1 MRNSRAFHEGAGRYR
16 TEWGPCMTEK
26 KLEQE
31 LWILGLN
38 GCDTRGKTLCR
49 YLKEG
54 GYKARPANIAELA
67 ERRPLGILL
76 DLSPYSTDGWGI
88 FLELK
93 RNPRTRDIAVLPL
106 FLSEEGKIGGVFPA
120 AGFFTLPID
129 AEYLKKRLV
138 VLGLTEEAET
148 WDLQALLI
156 SRNGEEPVGKAVES
170 LGFEVV
176 KAYTGKEGIALATM
190 EPRYMAFSTLMLPDM
205 SAFELMD
212 RFRLYPHTR
221 NLPFFVLMKE
231 TMKKGEKNAMGQQV
245 EHLVRK
251 KDLSAEE
258 FLRYLRRRG

>member
-1 MRNSRAFHEGAGRYR
+1 MA
-16 TEWGPCMTEK
+16 EK
-26 KLEQE
+26 ILERE

-38 GCDTRGKTLCR
+38 GCDNRGKSVCR

-54 GYKARPANIAELA
+54 GYQARTAKLEELA

-93 RNPRTRDIAVLPL
+93 RNPQTRDIAVLPL

-129 AEYLKKRLV
+129 QDYLKKRLV
-138 VLGLTEEAET
+138 VLGLTEEAEV
-148 WDLQALLI
+148 WDLQVLLI
-156 SRNGEEPVGKAVES
+156 SRNGEEPVAKAVES

-176 KAYTGKEGIALATM
+176 KAYTGKEGVALATT
-190 EPRYMAFSTLMLPDM
+190 EPRYMAFSNLMLPDM

-212 RFRLYPHTR
+212 RFRLYPHTK

-231 TMKKGEKNAMGQQV
+231 TMKEGEKIAMGHQI

-251 KDLSAEE
+251 KELSQDE
-258 FLRYLRRRG
+258 FLRYLRKRG

>member
-1 MRNSRAFHEGAGRYR
+1 MA
-16 TEWGPCMTEK
+16 EK
-26 KLEQE
+26 ILEQE

-38 GCDTRGKTLCR
+38 GCDSRGKSVCR

-54 GYKARPANIAELA
+54 GYRARTAKLEELA

-93 RNPRTRDIAVLPL
+93 KNPQTRDIAVLPL

-129 AEYLKKRLV
+129 PDYLKKRLV
-138 VLGLTEEAET
+138 VLGLTEEAEV
-148 WDLQALLI
+148 WDLQVLLV
-156 SRNGEEPVGKAVES
+156 SRNGEEPVAKAIES

-176 KAYTGKEGIALATM
+176 KAYTGKEGVALATT

-212 RFRLYPHTR
+212 RFRLYPHTK

-231 TMKKGEKNAMGQQV
+231 SMKEGEKMAMGHQI

-251 KDLSAEE
+251 KELSQDE
-258 FLRYLRRRG
+258 FLRYLRKRG

>member
-1 MRNSRAFHEGAGRYR
+1 MA
-16 TEWGPCMTEK
+16 EK
-26 KLEQE
+26 TLEQE

-38 GCDTRGKTLCR
+38 GCKDRGKIVCS

-54 GYKARPANIAELA
+54 GYRARTAKLEELS

-93 RNPRTRDIAVLPL
+93 RNPQTRDIAVLPL

-129 AEYLKKRLV
+129 QDYLKKRLV
-138 VLGLTEEAET
+138 VLGLTEEAEV
-148 WDLQALLI
+148 WDLQVLLI
-156 SRNGEEPVGKAVES
+156 SRNGEEPVAKAIES

-176 KAYTGKEGIALATM
+176 KAYTGKEGVALATT
-190 EPRYMAFSTLMLPDM
+190 EPRYMAFSNLMLPDM

-212 RFRLYPHTR
+212 RFRLYPHTK

-231 TMKKGEKNAMGQQV
+231 TMKEGERIAMGHQI

-251 KDLSAEE
+251 KELSQDE
-258 FLRYLRRRG
+258 FLRYLRKRG

>member
-1 MRNSRAFHEGAGRYR
+1 MA
-16 TEWGPCMTEK
+16 EK
-26 KLEQE
+26 ILERE

-38 GCDTRGKTLCR
+38 GCKDRGKIVCK

-54 GYKARPANIAELA
+54 GYRARAAKLEELS
-67 ERRPLGILL
+67 ERRPLGIIL

-93 RNPRTRDIAVLPL
+93 RNPQTRDIAVLPL

-129 AEYLKKRLV
+129 QDYLKKRLV
-138 VLGLTEEAET
+138 VLGLTEEAEV
-148 WDLQALLI
+148 WDLQVLLI
-156 SRNGEEPVGKAVES
+156 SRNGEEPVAKAIES

-176 KAYTGKEGIALATM
+176 KAYTGKEGVALATM
-190 EPRYMAFSTLMLPDM
+190 EPRYMAFSNLMLPDM

-212 RFRLYPHTR
+212 RFRLYPHTK

-231 TMKKGEKNAMGQQV
+231 TMKEGERIAMGQQI

-251 KDLSAEE
+251 KELSQDE
-258 FLRYLRRRG
+258 FLRYLRKRG